1 MSRKHRSSINNGE
14 SGKRSRNSSPPP
26 ARGEVNTMNRLPLD
40 IVVTLMR
47 REQVLDQ
54 YEIDQ
59 LAALFGKHVKDSLS
73 TEDVEYALACY
84 LAKSKHNDV
93 IYRNSVLEKV
103 VRFMNQYGWHL
114 SDDFRDYY
122 KKYALFR

>member
-1 MSRKHRSSINNGE
+1 
-14 SGKRSRNSSPPP
+14 
-26 ARGEVNTMNRLPLD
+26 MNRLPLD

-47 REQVLDQ
+47 REQVLNQ

-59 LAALFGKHVKDSLS
+59 LAELFSKYVKDALS
-73 TEDVEYALACY
+73 MEDAEYALACY
-84 LAKSKHNDV
+84 LSKSKHNDV
-93 IYRNSVLEKV
+93 VYRNSVLEKV

-114 SDDFRDYY
+114 SDDFKDYY